1 MSIIIKRPEL
11 EEFLRKNGR
20 RLLYGRR
27 KTGKTFYTRYVLR
40 NYQYFIVRKGGSI
53 YDPVNDEEF
62 DTKTFLRICR
72 KEDNII
78 LDEFHRA
85 DSKLF
90 DALHAGEFC
99 ENLVFITSTMHYY
112 REFTSGPE
120 APLKGLFSI
129 RRVGLISPVD
139 LLRYEWGEVD
149 KEFFELLVFYQEP
162 ALISRDLKDI
172 VYSGREFAKSLV
184 GEILDEEDYT
194 FTRRYNAVLEAIA
207 AGKNKLTEITNYL
220 YSRGLLPKPSTSY
233 ITKYLE
239 ILVKTGLLEKIEIFG
254 RKKSIYRHVSP
265 LTELEYYLETRYGF
279 GEVPLTWH
287 YLKKILENILPLL
300 VERFIER
307 FLAELYGLKPVKIL
321 DPEIDIALLD
331 YRRVRIVAEVKWVNR
346 ITRETVRKIESK
358 LFRFE
363 DAEKILIVP
372 DKAIVPETSLSVWD
386 IETLINKAKKR

>member
-1 MSIIIKRPEL
+1 
-11 EEFLRKNGR
+11 
-20 RLLYGRR
+20 
-27 KTGKTFYTRYVLR
+27 
-40 NYQYFIVRKGGSI
+40 VRKGGSI

-62 DTKTFLRICR
+62 DTRMFLRICR

-90 DALHAGEFC
+90 DALHAGEC
-99 ENLVFITSTMHYY
+99 CKKLIFITSTMHYY
-112 REFTSGPE
+112 RQFTSGSE

-129 RRVGLISPVD
+129 RRVGLILPID
-139 LLRYEWGEVD
+139 LLRYEWGIVD

-194 FTRRYNAVLEAIA
+194 YTRRYNAVLEAIA

-239 ILVKTGLLEKIEIFG
+239 ILGKKKVFIDMSLL
-254 RKKSIYRHVSP
+254 
-265 LTELEYYLETRYGF
+265 
-279 GEVPLTWH
+279 
-287 YLKKILENILPLL
+287 
-300 VERFIER
+300 
-307 FLAELYGLKPVKIL
+307 
-321 DPEIDIALLD
+321 
-331 YRRVRIVAEVKWVNR
+331 
-346 ITRETVRKIESK
+346 
-358 LFRFE
+358 
-363 DAEKILIVP
+363 
-372 DKAIVPETSLSVWD
+372 SL
-386 IETLINKAKKR
+386 N